1 MVPPLI
7 FISHLVYSFN
17 LLVVSLAH
25 LILKVSLAHLILNV
39 TIADFNMKMKI
50 NSGSASNNSAPDA
63 TAREL
68 IQS

>member
-1 MVPPLI
+1 MVTPLI
-7 FISHLVYSFN
+7 FISHFVCGFN

-25 LILKVSLAHLILNV
+25 LILKV

-63 TAREL
+63 TASEL

>member
-25 LILKVSLAHLILNV
+25 LILYV
-39 TIADFNMKMKI
+39 TIADFNMKVKI
-50 NSGSASNNSAPDA
+50 NSGSASNNSTPDA